1 MPINLAAAN
10 NKLLQA
16 EILCAQ
22 LRSLPTDIARDMRRR
37 VGGDYRLALE
47 TYFSACLN
55 AARSCYFV
63 LARTGG
69 HQFKDVSSQWRN
81 NSLDQQARA
90 SFNSMLNLRDR
101 DVHYGEMGAEALPKM
116 MEVEHDGS
124 LYSFHNPALF
134 GPQAMTEHKNPDG
147 TTVRAPALQSTVGLY
162 IEIGGS
168 RIEATTACA
177 GFISQLRSL
186 LQAAA
191 AAEAAKSTAASYEA
205 DAGGQGGT
213 ATEST

>member
-69 HQFKDVSSQWRN
+69 QEFKDVSSLWRN
-81 NSLDQQARA
+81 NSLDQQARTR
-90 SFNSMLNLRDR
+90 FNSMVKLRDR
-101 DVHYGEMGAEALPKM
+101 DVHYGEMVAEVLPKM
-116 MEVEHDGS
+116 MEVENDGS
-124 LYSFHNPALF
+124 LYSFHNSALF
-134 GPQAMTEHKNPDG
+134 GPQAMAEHENPDG
-147 TTVRAPALQSTVGLY
+147 TTVRAPALQGTAGLY

-168 RIEATTACA
+168 KIEATTACA
-177 GFISQLRSL
+177 DFIGQLRSL
-186 LQAAA
+186 LQAAE
-191 AAEAAKSTAASYEA
+191 AAEAAKSTAASDEA